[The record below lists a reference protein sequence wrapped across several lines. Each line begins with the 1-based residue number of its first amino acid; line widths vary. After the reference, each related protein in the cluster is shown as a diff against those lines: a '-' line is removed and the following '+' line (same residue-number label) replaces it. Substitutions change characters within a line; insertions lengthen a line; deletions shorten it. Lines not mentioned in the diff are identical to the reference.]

1 MSSLQE
7 LNWILYWPCTVQHC
21 VWENFIRWEREG
33 HKVFLPCLLP
43 TCCSNKFQSFLP
55 LLNNRFLAWLI
66 PCMVRVTVLQ
76 PRFGSCSLMKLIK
89 TRECNIF
96 QSAGVWGEKP
106 FSTGDSSQFCRIHYI
121 PESVELCKQLSG
133 PRGIAKPE
141 NNLWKLGTCS
151 WTGKQI
157 WNMIRREILLKNAEN
172 GSDKLGIGKW

>member
-1 MSSLQE
+1 MEIQGLLWKTKLKQ
-7 LNWILYWPCTVQHC
+7 
-21 VWENFIRWEREG
+21 
-33 HKVFLPCLLP
+33 LPCFTISL
-43 TCCSNKFQSFLP
+43 FLP

-66 PCMVRVTVLQ
+66 PCMAD
-76 PRFGSCSLMKLIK
+76 SLHVSGHCAVWILWRISATSLRQLFLDEVIK
-89 TRECNIF
+89 IRECNIL
-96 QSAGVWGEKP
+96 QSAGVWGKTP

-172 GSDKLGIGKW
+172 GSDKLGEGKWQIGRREVEN